1 VASGQSVDFYTVLE
15 AARRKG
21 ETAIG
26 HRIARHARSAEH
38 FYGVSVN
45 PTKTE
50 TRVYEP
56 GDKII
61 VLAEA

>member
-1 VASGQSVDFYTVLE
+1 MIES
-15 AARRKG
+15 ARRKG

-26 HRIARHARSAEH
+26 HRFEAHARSAEH

-50 TRVYEP
+50 SHVYQP

-61 VLAEA
+61 VLAER